1 MAGDKLK
8 RRRFTRAHSEF
19 FRRSWELFCL
29 SWSRRS
35 SLNPRA
41 VRWTNLKSWIVLSF
55 ISKREH
61 RLMQLGIIGL
71 GRMGGNIARRLMRA
85 GHRTVVHDRNREAIT
100 GLEGEG
106 AQGAHDLGALVQKL
120 KAPRAVWV
128 MLPAGEPTEQTIAQL
143 AELLEPGD
151 AIIDGGNTFYKDDMR
166 RAAELAKRGLHY
178 LDVGTSGG
186 VWGLDRGYCM
196 MIGGE
201 KDVFERLEPLFKTLA
216 PGVGDIPRT
225 HGRSGEHQRAEHGYI
240 HAGPPGAGHYVKM
253 VHNGIEYGLMQA
265 YAEGF
270 DLLRSKGGN
279 ELPEDQRFDLNV
291 AEIAEVWRR
300 GSVVTSWL
308 LDLTA
313 DALVADP
320 QLSQFSGSVSDSGE
334 GRWTIDAAVEQ
345 AVPVPVLS
353 SALFARF
360 RSRQQQ
366 GTYGDKILSAMR
378 LGFGGHVEKKA
389 E

>member
-1 MAGDKLK
+1 MASDKSK
-8 RRRFTRAHSEF
+8 RRRFTRAHFEF

-35 SLNPRA
+35 SLNRRA

-55 ISKREH
+55 ISKGEH

-201 KDVFERLEPLFKTLA
+201 KDVFERLEPLFKALA